1 LPKLELTGN
10 AIRKQKPQSITG
22 KGRPTSNFT
31 KIQKEMGNQD
41 PRFSNENVLHMELDM
56 PERNTLDY
64 QGEIHRQ
71 YINQVTED
79 VSKTKEFI
87 PQDHSI

>member
-1 LPKLELTGN
+1 
-10 AIRKQKPQSITG
+10 
-22 KGRPTSNFT
+22 
-31 KIQKEMGNQD
+31 MGNQD